1 MVWALLAVAI
11 YDGLCASKP
20 SEDIGELKR
29 SDWSPCGSVRSLLW
43 LVSITSGGVGSRKPA
58 SEQQRPPCLH
68 APSCRP
74 TPHDPMPLP
83 PTPLLPRPFLTHLEY
98 LHKEA
103 MVPAAYF
110 LVFPFRA
117 FHAAFSRASQ
127 AYFPRQDVSFKL
139 LPECMPKEVGIKHR
153 RRKGFLCEI
162 HN

>member
-43 LVSITSGGVGSRKPA
+43 LVSVTSGGVGSRKPA

-83 PTPLLPRPFLTHLEY
+83 PTPLLPRPFLTHLEH

-103 MVPAAYF
+103 MCRLLISLCF
-110 LVFPFRA
+110 LSVHFMLLSVEHLR
-117 FHAAFSRASQ
+117 HIV
-127 AYFPRQDVSFKL
+127 QDKMLYLNSFLNVCLKRW
-139 LPECMPKEVGIKHR
+139 E
-153 RRKGFLCEI
+153 
-162 HN
+162 